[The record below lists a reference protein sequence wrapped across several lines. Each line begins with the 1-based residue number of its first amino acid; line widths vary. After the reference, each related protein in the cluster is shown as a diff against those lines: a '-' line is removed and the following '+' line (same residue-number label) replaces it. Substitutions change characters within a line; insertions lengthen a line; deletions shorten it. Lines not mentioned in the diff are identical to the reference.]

1 MHPSHS
7 RGAISRF
14 ILVGVEIGY
23 PDAVEIR
30 PRRAK
35 RQDTLN
41 TPGRN
46 SVRYIGR
53 LRRSAFVLLLAN
65 SFANLEY
72 ISLLKKDVCDFF
84 FLLITTC

>member
-30 PRRAK
+30 RRRAK
-35 RQDTLN
+35 RQDTRN

-46 SVRYIGR
+46 TVRYIGR
-53 LRRSAFVLLLAN
+53 LRGSAPVLLLAN
-65 SFANLEY
+65 YSTNLE
-72 ISLLKKDVCDFF
+72 
-84 FLLITTC
+84 FLF

>member
-30 PRRAK
+30 RRRAK
-35 RQDTLN
+35 CQDTLN

-46 SVRYIGR
+46 LVRYIGR
-53 LRRSAFVLLLAN
+53 LRRSVLQLAN
-65 SFANLEY
+65 FFVNLEY
-72 ISLLKKDVCDFF
+72 SSLLRKCV
-84 FLLITTC
+84 

>member
-30 PRRAK
+30 RRHAK

-41 TPGRN
+41 TPARN

-53 LRRSAFVLLLAN
+53 LRGSALVLLFAN
-65 SFANLEY
+65 YFANLEY
-72 ISLLKKDVCDFF
+72 ISPLKMHVNFIINHNLCS
-84 FLLITTC
+84 

>member
-23 PDAVEIR
+23 PDAVEIH
-30 PRRAK
+30 PRCAK

-41 TPGRN
+41 TLARN
-46 SVRYIGR
+46 SVRYTGR
-53 LRRSAFVLLLAN
+53 LRTSAFLLAN
-65 SFANLEY
+65 LFPQ
-72 ISLLKKDVCDFF
+72 I
-84 FLLITTC
+84 